1 MTFTDQIRG
10 YQGCCQ
16 RYLIRLRMLARTDS
30 GAELPPQVAAEV
42 REATSMVIADAEA
55 AGRAVLAAVAG
66 SRRQPQ
72 AETFLLVRLSRLASA
87 ADEAVDAARDAD
99 GPRLCRHL
107 RRFDTLTN
115 ALWTIEHDA
124 FT

>member
-1 MTFTDQIRG
+1 MTFTDQMRG
-10 YQGCCQ
+10 HQGCCQ

-30 GAELPPQVAAEV
+30 GAELPPQAAAEV

-55 AGRAVLAAVAG
+55 AGRAALAAG
-66 SRRQPQ
+66 SRRQPH

-99 GPRLCRHL
+99 GPRLTRHL

-115 ALWTIEHDA
+115 AIWTIEHDA